1 MAGHAKL
8 SPSGSARWIT
18 CPGSV
23 ALSADIKGSDDYKLF
38 AEEGTAAHELGE
50 LSLLNREE
58 PKTYKGRRLNP
69 CPTHNPE
76 GFLVDDEMIKHID
89 TYVNY
94 VYETI
99 DVHNDVL
106 EIEKQVSLFY
116 SPDETGTADVVAI
129 QVGDKT
135 LHVID
140 LKYGQG
146 VAVDAADNTQLLI
159 YGLSAYDE
167 YMDDGIYEIE
177 KVVCHIV
184 QPRKF
189 SITSAEYTVAQ
200 LEAFREPVMDIV
212 ADIAAGSQKFCPSQ
226 KGCQWC
232 PASGICEPQAKAH
245 METLTKEFDNMDKLP
260 VDANLL
266 GIAELAQVLSKKKEI
281 ENWLKSVESVCF
293 SRLDK
298 GLELPGYKM
307 VAGRSVRKWADE
319 DAAAKFLKRRMPA
332 DDVFK
337 QRIISPTQAE
347 KVVEITP
354 RSVKLW
360 KSLVVKP
367 EGKPTIAKDSDKRPA
382 LVATVDEFEDLDT
395 FDEL

>member
-23 ALSADIKGSDDYKLF
+23 ALSADIKESDAYKLF

-50 LSLLNREE
+50 LSLLNHEE

-106 EIEKQVSLFY
+106 EIEKQVNLFY

-129 QVGDKT
+129 QVEKKT

-146 VAVDAADNTQLLI
+146 VLVEAENNPQLLT
-159 YGLSAYDE
+159 YGVSAYDE
-167 YMDDGIYEIE
+167 YMEDGIYEIE
-177 KVVCHIV
+177 KVVVHII

-189 SITSAEYTVAQ
+189 SITSAEYTIAE
-200 LEAFREPVMDIV
+200 LEAFREMVLPIV

-232 PASGICEPQAKAH
+232 PASGICQPQAKAH
-245 METLTKEFDNMDKLP
+245 METLTKEFDDMDKPP
-260 VDANLL
+260 VDSNLL
-266 GIAELAQVLSKKKEI
+266 GIDELGKILDKKTEI
-281 ENWLKSVESVCF
+281 EAWLKKVKEVCF
-293 SRLDK
+293 SRLEQ
-298 GLELPGYKM
+298 GLEVTGHKL
-307 VAGRSVRKWADE
+307 VEGRTKRAWADE
-319 DAAAKFLKRRMPA
+319 EAAAKWLKRKMPIA
-332 DDVFK
+332 EVYTQK
-337 QRIISPTQAE
+337 IISPTQAE
-347 KVVEITP
+347 KLIEITP
-354 RSVKLW
+354 RTIKLW
-360 KSLVVKP
+360 EALVVKP
-367 EGKPTIAKDSDKRPA
+367 EGKPTIAKESDKRPA
-382 LVATVDEFEDLDT
+382 LVASLDEFDDLD
-395 FDEL
+395 EL

>member
-23 ALSADIKGSDDYKLF
+23 ALSADIVESEDYKLF

-50 LSLLNREE
+50 LSLLNHEE

-116 SPDETGTADVVAI
+116 SPEETGTADVVAI
-129 QVGDKT
+129 QVDKKT

-146 VAVDAADNTQLLI
+146 VAVVAEGNTQLPI
-159 YGLSAYDE
+159 YGVSAYDE

-177 KVVCHIV
+177 KVVVHIV

-189 SITSAEYTVAQ
+189 SITSAEYTIPE
-200 LEAFREPVMDIV
+200 LEAFREMVLPIV

-245 METLTKEFDNMDKLP
+245 LETLTKEFGNLDKPP
-260 VDANLL
+260 VDSNLL
-266 GIAELAQVLSKKKEI
+266 GVDELGKILEKKTEI
-281 ENWLKSVESVCF
+281 EAWLKKVKEVCL
-293 SRLDK
+293 SRLER
-298 GLELPGYKM
+298 GLEVTGHKL
-307 VAGRSVRKWADE
+307 VAGKSNRAWADE
-319 DAAAKFLKRRMPA
+319 EAAAKFLKRRMPA

-337 QRIISPTQAE
+337 QKIISPTQAE
-347 KVVEITP
+347 KLIEVTP
-354 RSVKLW
+354 RSVKQW
-360 KSLVVKP
+360 EALVVKP
-367 EGKPTIAKDSDKRPA
+367 EGKPTIAKESDKRPA
-382 LVATVDEFEDLDT
+382 LVTMVDEFDDLD
-395 FDEL
+395 EL